1 MEYLV
6 DSAASNLGIMS
17 RSALRPALSAEAL
30 HLGSMLL
37 VALPLAVLAAALII
51 LYPRRYR

>member
-1 MEYLV
+1 MAR
-6 DSAASNLGIMS
+6 AAV
-17 RSALRPALSAEAL
+17 RPGLSADAL
-30 HLGSMLL
+30 TLGSLLL